1 MNGRNFANKLALDL
15 SEAGFIVIS
24 GLARGIDTA
33 ANSVIYKTT
42 PLLLLQQVEL
52 T

>member
-24 GLARGIDTA
+24 GLVRGIDNA

-42 PLLLLQQVEL
+42 PLLLLQQAEL